1 VHYHTPVAA
10 PAYAIARAAGV
21 LSRRLGRGGG
31 TSLPGKL
38 LIRWRPEAIRDLSG
52 TLPGGAIVLSA
63 TNGKTTTARLLA
75 ACLRAGGHRLVTNP
89 SGANLVSGV
98 ATALL
103 ATSSDPDGADL
114 GLFEVDEAALPVVA
128 DQLRPRVVLL
138 MNLFRDQLDRYGEL
152 EELAARWRTMLEA
165 LPPEVV
171 VVLNADDPA
180 VAALGDAHPGATYFG
195 IDDPAPVLSGLPHAA
210 DSKRCR
216 RCDAPLVYDVV
227 YLGHLGHWRCETC
240 GWSRPRPDVRATRVV
255 VDGLS
260 GVELEVATPAG
271 AVAARLPL
279 PGLHNA
285 YNATA
290 AVAAASVLGIAPALI
305 AGALQEIQAAFG
317 RAERVHLDGHDVLLL
332 LVKNPAGANET
343 IRTLLLDPDPIDLLI
358 ALNDRTADGRDVSWI
373 WDVDFEPLLGHIRQ
387 LTLTGDRAYDLALR
401 FRYAGFP
408 PERMRLVPD
417 LERAV
422 DAAVAAAPDGR
433 PIPMLPTYTAML
445 DLRRILVRR
454 GAAEAFWRD
463 R

>member
-1 VHYHTPVAA
+1 MNYHTPVAA

-38 LIRWRPEAIRDLSG
+38 LVRWRPGAIRELSG
-52 TLPGGAIVLSA
+52 ALADGSIVLSA

-89 SGANLVSGV
+89 SGANLMSGV

-103 ATSSDPDGADL
+103 APGEDPGGPDL
-114 GLFEVDEAALPVVA
+114 GLFEVDEAALPAVV
-128 DQLRPRVVLL
+128 DQLQPRVVVL

-152 EELAARWRTMLEA
+152 EEIASRWRTMLQA
-165 LPPEVV
+165 LPPEAV

-195 IDDPAPVLSGLPHAA
+195 LDDPAPALAGLPHAA

-216 RCDAPLVYDVV
+216 RCDAPLTYDVV
-227 YLGHLGHWRCETC
+227 YLGHLGHWRCDEC
-240 GWSRPRPDVRATRVV
+240 GWSRPDPQVRATRVV
-255 VDGLS
+255 VDGLR
-260 GVELEVATPAG
+260 GIDLTIDTPAG
-271 AVAARLPL
+271 PVAARLAL

-290 AVAAASVLGIAPALI
+290 AVAAASVLGIPPTLL
-305 AGALQEIQAAFG
+305 AGALQESQAAFG
-317 RAERVHLDGHDVLLL
+317 RAERVRLDGHDVLLL

-373 WDVDFEPLLGHIRQ
+373 WDVDFEPLLDHIRR

-408 PERMRLVPD
+408 SGRMHLVPD

-422 DAAVAAAPDGR
+422 DVAVSGAPDGR
-433 PIPMLPTYTAML
+433 PVSMLPTYTAML